1 MLTDTKL
8 KNLKSKEKPYK
19 LADRDGLY
27 VLVSLK
33 GTISFR
39 YDYRI
44 SGRRETLTMGKYG
57 PDGIS
62 LAEAREKLVEA
73 KKLVSQAISPA
84 CIKRDGKK
92 RLKAELTFEA
102 YTVRW
107 LSSLKVADSTM
118 DLKQGVIN
126 REILPIFGN
135 KLLKEISTE
144 SVLAHCEKIRD
155 RGAPSTA
162 LQVREIMASVFRFA
176 NGIGVRIENPV
187 ELIRASNIA
196 TFKPR
201 ERMLSPD
208 EIGVLFKYLE
218 QVGSIPTI
226 KLAVKFILLTMVRK
240 SELLHATWDEVS
252 FENATWTIPASR
264 MKAGRP
270 HVVYLSRQALDILI
284 TFKMCAGYSDY
295 LLPSNNQSSQ
305 KTMSQ
310 ATLNRV
316 IDAAVKL
323 AQEAGERIEKVSVHD
338 LRRTA
343 STLLHEA
350 GFNSDWIEKCLAHEQ
365 RGVRAVYNKAEYA
378 EQRRDMLQQW
388 ADIIDEYSKR

>member
-155 RGAPSTA
+155 RGAP
-162 LQVREIMASVFRFA
+162 LKD
-176 NGIGVRIENPV
+176 P
-187 ELIRASNIA
+187 LIFLVSNN
-196 TFKPR
+196 
-201 ERMLSPD
+201 S
-208 EIGVLFKYLE
+208 
-218 QVGSIPTI
+218 Q
-226 KLAVKFILLTMVRK
+226 
-240 SELLHATWDEVS
+240 
-252 FENATWTIPASR
+252 
-264 MKAGRP
+264 
-270 HVVYLSRQALDILI
+270 
-284 TFKMCAGYSDY
+284 CAG
-295 LLPSNNQSSQ
+295 
-305 KTMSQ
+305 
-310 ATLNRV
+310 
-316 IDAAVKL
+316 I
-323 AQEAGERIEKVSVHD
+323 
-338 LRRTA
+338 
-343 STLLHEA
+343 
-350 GFNSDWIEKCLAHEQ
+350 
-365 RGVRAVYNKAEYA
+365 
-378 EQRRDMLQQW
+378 
-388 ADIIDEYSKR
+388 